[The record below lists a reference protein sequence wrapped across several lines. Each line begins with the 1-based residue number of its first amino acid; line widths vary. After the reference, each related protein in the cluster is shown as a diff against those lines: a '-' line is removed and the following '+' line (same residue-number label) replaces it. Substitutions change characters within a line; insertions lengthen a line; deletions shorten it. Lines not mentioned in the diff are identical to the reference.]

1 MLAKS
6 LNMLHKIILTHCL
19 AANMLS
25 AVTSNNGTQ
34 VWFTKARTLASNDL
48 FHPHPRMTFCFC
60 KNVLYSVNK
69 RLFVCQTLINED
81 IDPFFLITYMCR
93 GHRGRWKLLNIV
105 NKSLNTHKHSKN
117 LGQEEV
123 LWNLEM
129 KQPVNRSPDRLQTMY
144 TIQVCASTI
153 YEEFNLINILS
164 SSADDEMN
172 TVSFYDHHY
181 LLW

>member
-69 RLFVCQTLINED
+69 RLFVRQTLINED
-81 IDPFFLITYMCR
+81 IDPFFFNNIYVPRPQRSLEIAQYCQQEFEHTQALKESRPRGGPLKPRNEATSKQKPWQITDY
-93 GHRGRWKLLNIV
+93 V
-105 NKSLNTHKHSKN
+105 YNTGVCINN
-117 LGQEEV
+117 L
-123 LWNLEM
+123 W
-129 KQPVNRSPDRLQTMY
+129 R
-144 TIQVCASTI
+144 I
-153 YEEFNLINILS
+153 
-164 SSADDEMN
+164 
-172 TVSFYDHHY
+172 
-181 LLW
+181 